1 MEILHSHQYCIHNWC
16 LNSKRLIQV
25 LLLKNI
31 YLWNHLYNHICT
43 YFHHPSIGLHWDM
56 DCFHSHLYCTGSWY
70 PQSPS
75 HNYRCSYLSHLD
87 ICHVC
92 HRVDQHSH
100 QCWCHSFFLFKKQV
114 KILYVHKPLFWK
126 YWIYYQWILVCS
138 HTCIQRVM
146 FDICPHFYMDYN
158 CCYIH
163 WSWSHIVVHCNLNM
177 KKFM

>member
-1 MEILHSHQYCIHNWC
+1 MCVCFFVKIIYLQETKHIHQCQFHTVFLCSLPCIYTEHHWSGQCKSHHSCMEILHSHQYCIHNWC
-16 LNSKRLIQV
+16 LNKYKRCIQV

-100 QCWCHSFFLFKKQV
+100 QCWCHSFFLYKK
-114 KILYVHKPLFWK
+114 
-126 YWIYYQWILVCS
+126 
-138 HTCIQRVM
+138 
-146 FDICPHFYMDYN
+146 
-158 CCYIH
+158 
-163 WSWSHIVVHCNLNM
+163 
-177 KKFM
+177 